1 LSNLRRRQTQAADE
15 EPDPGD
21 GYARADHREAQVTIE
36 RRIKELGIELPD
48 FSVGGYTG
56 LRYGTVKPHHR
67 VGSLLFLSGHLPEYQ
82 DGTILHPGRL
92 GDDLTIDQGYA
103 AARLAGINAV
113 AGMKF
118 ALGDLDKVVGIV
130 RSLNFVVCT
139 PEFHDIHTVANGSTD
154 LLEEIFGAEAGR
166 GGRATVGIVSLARQH
181 CFENW
186 LTVEV
191 RD

>member
-1 LSNLRRRQTQAADE
+1 MTGVPGE
-15 EPDPGD
+15 EYPRSDD
-21 GYARADHREAQVTIE
+21 AEAQVTIE

-48 FSVGGYTG
+48 FSIGGYTG

-67 VGSLLFLSGHLPEYQ
+67 VGSLLFLSGHLPEYP

-92 GDDLTIDQGYA
+92 GDNVTIEQGYE
-103 AARLAGINAV
+103 AARLAGMNAV
-113 AGMKF
+113 AGLKF
-118 ALGDLDKVVGIV
+118 ALGDLDNVVGIV

-139 PEFHDIHTVANGSTD
+139 PDFHDIHRVANGSTD
-154 LLEEIFGAEAGR
+154 LFQEIFGAEAGI
-166 GGRATVGIVSLARQH
+166 GGRATVGIVSLARMH